1 MKKTYKKPF
10 ADPVFIEP
18 GSMLA
23 ASETFSGSAE
33 GVTFDTESD
42 FDSFFGS

>member
-10 ADPVFIEP
+10 ADPVFIVP

-23 ASETFSGSAE
+23 ASDSFSATGADAS
-33 GVTFDTESD
+33 FDTESD